1 MYIKGINVVLEGLNL
16 NTISLMNE
24 SDGDCKIWSPYNNG
38 DRYSPSSIG
47 LFVYEGEHGLWLN
60 DRLEFVSSS
69 NCCNIISKKYG
80 KLIVEE
86 LITPYYKPI
95 CIDFVKNRIIQID
108 QPRYYEYVGHFYS
121 FDAAFYKVDGGLECG
136 YDFKTG
142 KQFPF
147 MLNLLNDISSMF
159 AWSICPVDNN
169 IIVFS
174 KSKNDNVLLYNV
186 VQREV
191 TEAITVDSLNNVC
204 RITSVYDKNSC
215 ALYSECVTTTGE
227 RFTLKLDFYNPNI

>member
-86 LITPYYKPI
+86 RGAPYHKPI
-95 CIDFVKNRIIQID
+95 CIDFVKNKIIQIA
-108 QPRYYEYVGHFYS
+108 QPGDYEYVGHFYS
-121 FDAAFYKVDGGLECG
+121 FDAAFYKRKGDVLQG
-136 YDFKTG
+136 YNFITNSRFAFG
-142 KQFPF
+142 E
-147 MLNLLNDISSMF
+147 NLLKDIQTVSQ
-159 AWSICPVDNN
+159 WSIGPVENCIVVFNIASDNN
-169 IIVFS
+169 I
-174 KSKNDNVLLYNV
+174 LLYDV
-186 VQREV
+186 VQRKIVE
-191 TEAITVDSLNNVC
+191 TASATSLFNASNLELM
-204 RITSVYDKNSC
+204 YDKGAKCLFCSH
-215 ALYSECVTTTGE
+215 VTSSNE
-227 RFTLKLDFYNPNI
+227 RKTLVLQF